1 MGPSGRGEAIRR
13 QRASVS
19 RWLRFRALPPTR
31 TMQENPRWSHTTRN
45 LVEDIRTIPA
55 GTMWRARE
63 AKHVS
68 VLLGTTASW
77 VSGELTVSWLYLLI
91 DIAQVS
97 AAGAMTWVL
106 AACGKRLRSPAMRGD
121 A

>member
-1 MGPSGRGEAIRR
+1 MGPSGLGEAIRR

-31 TMQENPRWSHTTRN
+31 TLQENPRWSHRTKN

-63 AKHVS
+63 AKHIGG
-68 VLLGTTASW
+68 LLEEISRELR
-77 VSGELTVSWLYLLI
+77 GELVE
-91 DIAQVS
+91 
-97 AAGAMTWVL
+97 
-106 AACGKRLRSPAMRGD
+106 RLGGRGD
-121 A
+121 PDGRRASP

>member
-1 MGPSGRGEAIRR
+1 MGPSGLGEAIRR

-31 TMQENPRWSHTTRN
+31 TLQENPRWSHTTKN

-63 AKHVS
+63 AKHIGG
-68 VLLGTTASW
+68 LLEEISR
-77 VSGELTVSWLYLLI
+77 ELRGSWLS
-91 DIAQVS
+91 DWADEETRM
-97 AAGAMTWVL
+97 AGGL
-106 AACGKRLRSPAMRGD
+106 PRSGSPAR
-121 A
+121 